1 MLRILKSLL
10 AESSYFFEKYFGVTS
25 IVWAIIFVALCSA
38 VIIGSTVKGLFWV
51 IGTKK
56 NKKKV
61 ETAKASLF
69 FPVYT
74 GIMLLI
80 TYFVNYLVNTAY
92 TWNSKLQRVMSNF
105 EYVLSFKTNRHA
117 FLFALNLPD
126 NAQNKK
132 SLFKM
137 ALYLNKEQWNSVFD
151 NAGEGAWYFEKVKKA
166 IFEILHA
173 GDCHLML
180 NPLQQGW
187 LAYLPIAGILIMLLI
202 FLLKRNWMNVL
213 ASVIVCISGLFVNMG
228 AGIFML
234 SAMYFGVIWA
244 IVLEAAVKQ
253 SAKLKKTKERENR

>member
-10 AESSYFFEKYFGVTS
+10 AEFSYFLEKYFDVTS
-25 IVWAIIFVALCSA
+25 IAWSVIFIAFCFA
-38 VIIGSTVKGLFWV
+38 VIIGSAVKGLFW
-51 IGTKK
+51 IIKTKK
-56 NKKKV
+56 TKKKIQEV
-61 ETAKASLF
+61 RVDLF
-69 FPVYT
+69 FPIYT
-74 GIMLLI
+74 GIMLFI

-92 TWNSKLQRVMSNF
+92 TWDSKLQRVMSNF

-137 ALYLNKEQWNSVFD
+137 ALYLNDKQWHSVFN

-166 IFEILHA
+166 IFEILHV

-180 NPLQQGW
+180 KPFQQGW
-187 LAYLPIAGILIMLLI
+187 LAYLPIAGMLIILLI
-202 FLLKRNWMNVL
+202 FLLRRNWMNAL
-213 ASVIVCISGLFVNMG
+213 ASTAACIFGLFVNMG

-234 SAMYFGVIWA
+234 SAICFGILWSISLDGA
-244 IVLEAAVKQ
+244 IKQ
-253 SAKLKKTKERENR
+253 SLKLSKKEN